1 MKKALLFLTVASLLA
16 FAGYGFPS
24 VSGMQPS
31 GGGLFSVSKGKQV
44 RFAPGNLVYDS
55 VVGYRFADHQY
66 DYGGLFGWGT
76 GGNPTLTST
85 DNGDYPTFDDW
96 GSHIAGG
103 WRTLAPDDWS
113 YLLFH
118 RANASAK
125 SGAATVCGVPG
136 IILLPDNWGGG
147 AFNAGFRELID
158 DKVWSSNV
166 YDASAWSAMEE
177 AGAVFLPAAGD
188 RHGTSVHNEG
198 AAGSYWSSEPYAA
211 IYACYMNF
219 SRADVGTG
227 FDSRC
232 LGHSV
237 RLVRDV

>member
-1 MKKALLFLTVASLLA
+1 MVASLLA
-16 FAGYGFPS
+16 LAGC
-24 VSGMQPS
+24 GMCSIANIPPS
-31 GGGLFSVSKGKQV
+31 GDGLFSVAEGRQV
-44 RFAPGNLVYDS
+44 RFAPGNLEYDS
-55 VVGYRFADHQY
+55 IGGYHFAAHQY
-66 DYGGLFGWGT
+66 SIGGYFGWGT
-76 GGNPTLTST
+76 GSTPTHVSK
-85 DNGDYPTFDDW
+85 NSEEYPAFDDW
-96 GSHIAGG
+96 GSHIDGG
-103 WRTLAPDDWS
+103 WRTLAPDEWS
-113 YLLFH
+113 YLLFD